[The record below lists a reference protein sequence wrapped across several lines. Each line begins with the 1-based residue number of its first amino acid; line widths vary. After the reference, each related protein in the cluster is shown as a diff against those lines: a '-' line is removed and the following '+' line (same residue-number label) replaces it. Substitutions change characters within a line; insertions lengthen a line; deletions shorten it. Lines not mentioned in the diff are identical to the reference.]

1 MRPGTVFGAI
11 LILLGVV
18 ALSMGSFS
26 FNRREKVAEVG
37 TIKVT
42 ADRERSVP
50 VSPLIAG
57 LAIVGG
63 VALIVASSRKAR

>member
-37 TIKVT
+37 PIKVT

>member
-1 MRPGTVFGAI
+1 MVIGAI

-18 ALSMGSFS
+18 SLSMGGFS

-37 TIKVT
+37 PIKVT

-50 VSPLIAG
+50 VSPIVGG
-57 LAIVGG
+57 LAIAAGIV
-63 VALIVASSRKAR
+63 LIVANSRKAR